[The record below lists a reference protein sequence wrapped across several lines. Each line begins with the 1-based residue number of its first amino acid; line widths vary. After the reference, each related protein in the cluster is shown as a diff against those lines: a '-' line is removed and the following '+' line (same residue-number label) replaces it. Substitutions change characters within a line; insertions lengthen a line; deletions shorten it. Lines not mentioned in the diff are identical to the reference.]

1 MEMNENYLTSEQK
14 RSFWQLTPYF
24 SDDMAENMRKYKYA
38 GGDRGILYRFFY
50 NPVASKLVTYLP
62 ETLA

>member
-1 MEMNENYLTSEQK
+1 MNNDHNYLPTGGNK
-14 RSFWQLTPYF
+14 SFWKLTPYF
-24 SDDMAENMRKYKYA
+24 SEKMAENMRIYKYA
-38 GGDRGILYRFFY
+38 GGDRGFLYRCFY